1 MNVSET
7 DLIVTWE
14 EPLLGVTNDSVIGYN
29 IVCSTSTMP
38 DSNIEYKA
46 RVVVQNTTTSIVIPT
61 LDNLQSNVAYNC
73 CVEVEYETYSSIAC
87 VSARYYCRKL
97 CLVFFWVFFFK
108 LCCSS
113 HRSVQVTTTT
123 LSESSTITISEQ
135 LTTTSRTSIVIIG
148 GVLGAIIAILTLS
161 LVLSLAGL
169 LCMYRRVKIAEDD
182 REIIE
187 RVKSR

>member
-1 MNVSET
+1 MKKVRYCDTIIRVFRLKIVYTHHSIVNSIGPPQNVHVNVSET

-14 EPLLGVTNDSVIGYN
+14 DPLLGVTNDSVIGYN

-87 VSARYYCRKL
+87 ASARYYCRKQ
-97 CLVFFWVFFFK
+97 CLVFLGFFFK
-108 LCCSS
+108 AL
-113 HRSVQVTTTT
+113 
-123 LSESSTITISEQ
+123 L
-135 LTTTSRTSIVIIG
+135 
-148 GVLGAIIAILTLS
+148 
-161 LVLSLAGL
+161 LVP
-169 LCMYRRVKIAEDD
+169 
-182 REIIE
+182 
-187 RVKSR
+187 